1 MRIAIKIID
10 TDFRTSY
17 EGILRMIFDSWKQ
30 AKIQGFNK
38 INYFSNKN
46 QLKQLIGNLFRPAF
60 FMYQE
65 SYFYCQLQ
73 YNEKNPLPIYIDNLN
88 KKTEYLISKLQIFLN
103 DEINDLEKGI
113 DYIVLDTDLDYQNNN
128 PIYFLE

>member
-10 TDFRTSY
+10 TDFRLTY

-30 AKIQGFNK
+30 AKIQSFDRV
-38 INYFSNKN
+38 NYFSNKN
-46 QLKQLIGNLFRPAF
+46 DLKEIIEHLIKPASV
-60 FMYQE
+60 MYQLSDFSDFFIYRPFFDE
-65 SYFYCQLQ
+65 FKDKIEVFIN
-73 YNEKNPLPIYIDNLN
+73 NEIDNL
-88 KKTEYLISKLQIFLN
+88 E
-103 DEINDLEKGI
+103 EGI